1 MKQRN
6 EILLI
11 AIMLV
16 ICLLFAAC
24 AQKAEEKL
32 TDKATD
38 PQLISSTT
46 QSQTL
51 NEDESEAENEDDET
65 IPENK
70 KAKQTTGDGALT
82 SDEALE
88 ELSYFYGSLYTV
100 EKTGEKDGVSEYKVT
115 DKYGKE
121 YAKVSVN
128 LSDGY
133 ATETVTGTGEVNKVN
148 LLV

>member
-1 MKQRN
+1 MKQKS
-6 EILLI
+6 EITLI

-38 PQLISSTT
+38 PKLISSTT
-46 QSQTL
+46 QSQTVTEGE
-51 NEDESEAENEDDET
+51 NEDEDDET
-65 IPENK
+65 IPDDK
-70 KAKQTTGDGALT
+70 KAKETTDDSSITA
-82 SDEALE
+82 DEALE

-100 EKTGEKDGVSEYKVT
+100 EKSGEAKGKADYIVKDNN
-115 DKYGKE
+115 GKE

-128 LSDGY
+128 LADGY
-133 ATETVTGTGEVNKVN
+133 ATETVTGTGEVNTVN